1 MHRTMKSDR
10 SQRWIDWAVRL
21 QALAQDG
28 LLYTQNPF
36 DAERYRA
43 IREIAAQMLAEGTD
57 WPAER
62 IVGVFDEETGYA
74 TPKVD
79 VRGVVFRENK
89 ILLVRERT
97 DGGWTLPGGWAD
109 PGDTPSA
116 AIEREIREESGYVAR
131 AVKLLAVYDRAAQ
144 GHHPPHPFS
153 IYKLFFLCELLGGEA
168 RTSDETDDVGFFA
181 ADAVPALS
189 LARVTPGQIARL
201 FEHARHP
208 DWPAD
213 FD

>member
-1 MHRTMKSDR
+1 MGSDE
-10 SQRWIDWAVRL
+10 STCWIDWAVRL

-28 LLYTQNPF
+28 LLYAQTSF
-36 DAERYRA
+36 DVERYGA
-43 IREIAAQMLAEGTD
+43 IRQIAAEMLAASSG
-57 WPAER
+57 WPTER
-62 IVGVFDEETGYA
+62 IVGLFDQETGYA

-79 VRGVVFRENK
+79 VRGVVFRDEQ

-116 AIEREIREESGYVAR
+116 AVEREIREESGYIAH
-131 AVKLLAVYDRAAQ
+131 ATKLLAVYDRAAQ
-144 GHHPPHPFS
+144 GHQPPHPFS
-153 IYKLFFLCELLGGEA
+153 IYKLFFLCELLGGEPSI
-168 RTSDETDDVGFFA
+168 SDETDDVGFFA
-181 ADAVPALS
+181 ADAVPELS
-189 LARVTPGQIARL
+189 LARVTPRQIARL

-208 DWPAD
+208 EWPAD